1 MIRTILLILAGMV
14 LGLVAVPLLPNDASE
29 WVSRKNQAVSAWFD
43 NLSESSKTSTT
54 ASPKASADVKNIPT
68 PLAEET
74 TATRLTDSELDE
86 LRRYAVALVN
96 RDRADQD
103 LPPVTLGSNRA
114 AQLHAED
121 MLENDYL
128 GHWWSDGR
136 KPYMVYTQ
144 TGGNSYVSENVASS
158 GWTLRKWEENRCN
171 SFLVNCRVSPP
182 KEAIQRAEWSMVY
195 DDAHSD
201 WGHRDNIL
209 GASHRLVN
217 IGIAVNDRR
226 TVFVQHFEG
235 GDVAVD
241 NPPEIS
247 ADGTLSLTL
256 TKLVNGIDIGSVV
269 TVYYDPTPSPKSAK
283 EIDALDRYCVGGG
296 FTTACGEPVA
306 RILKPPGPGLHY
318 SNLDYDVVVA
328 DYWRET
334 DTGFEF
340 TAQAGSSLAK
350 PGVYTFVV
358 WLDAGDS
365 VFNVTLLQ
373 LSAFRP

>member
-182 KEAIQRAEWSMVY
+182 KEAIQRGGMV
-195 DDAHSD
+195 
-201 WGHRDNIL
+201 
-209 GASHRLVN
+209 
-217 IGIAVNDRR
+217 
-226 TVFVQHFEG
+226 
-235 GDVAVD
+235 
-241 NPPEIS
+241 
-247 ADGTLSLTL
+247 DGL
-256 TKLVNGIDIGSVV
+256 
-269 TVYYDPTPSPKSAK
+269 
-283 EIDALDRYCVGGG
+283 R
-296 FTTACGEPVA
+296 
-306 RILKPPGPGLHY
+306 
-318 SNLDYDVVVA
+318 
-328 DYWRET
+328 
-334 DTGFEF
+334 
-340 TAQAGSSLAK
+340 
-350 PGVYTFVV
+350 
-358 WLDAGDS
+358 
-365 VFNVTLLQ
+365 
-373 LSAFRP
+373 